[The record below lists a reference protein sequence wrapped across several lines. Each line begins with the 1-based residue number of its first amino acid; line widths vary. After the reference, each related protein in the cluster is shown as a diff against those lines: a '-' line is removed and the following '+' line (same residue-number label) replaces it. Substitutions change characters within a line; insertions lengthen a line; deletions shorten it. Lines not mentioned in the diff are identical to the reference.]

1 MATTIAKP
9 ELLVGKRL
17 RRRED
22 PRLITGT
29 ATYVDD
35 IKMPGM
41 LYAVI
46 VRSPHAAATIKS
58 MDISKAASH
67 PGVAAVFTGK
77 DTEKVGPVPCGASLP
92 GLVVLL
98 SKNFIRLAAV
108 AILIATP
115 LAWWAMTKWLQDFIY
130 RADMD
135 WKVYLLAGLLV
146 LSITLITVSVQAIKA
161 AMINPVKNLKVE

>member
-1 MATTIAKP
+1 MATTTAKP

-46 VRSPHAAATIKS
+46 VRSPHAAASIKS
-58 MDISKAASH
+58 MDISKAAAHHCRGCGCLITIFWRRSE
-67 PGVAAVFTGK
+67 FTLW
-77 DTEKVGPVPCGASLP
+77 VIPWRWWSRP
-92 GLVVLL
+92 
-98 SKNFIRLAAV
+98 
-108 AILIATP
+108 IATSRR
-115 LAWWAMTKWLQDFIY
+115 MRRT
-130 RADMD
+130 
-135 WKVYLLAGLLV
+135 
-146 LSITLITVSVQAIKA
+146 
-161 AMINPVKNLKVE
+161 

>member
-1 MATTIAKP
+1 MRCGLRRKRGRHNMATTTAKP

-35 IKMPGM
+35 MKMPGM

-58 MDISKAASH
+58 MDISKAAAH

-92 GLVVLL
+92 GLRVPHHYILAIERVYFVGHPVAVVVASDRYIAADAADL
-98 SKNFIRLAAV
+98 IEVDWDVHQAV
-108 AILIATP
+108 ADP
-115 LAWWAMTKWLQDFIY
+115 
-130 RADMD
+130 
-135 WKVYLLAGLLV
+135 
-146 LSITLITVSVQAIKA
+146 
-161 AMINPVKNLKVE
+161 